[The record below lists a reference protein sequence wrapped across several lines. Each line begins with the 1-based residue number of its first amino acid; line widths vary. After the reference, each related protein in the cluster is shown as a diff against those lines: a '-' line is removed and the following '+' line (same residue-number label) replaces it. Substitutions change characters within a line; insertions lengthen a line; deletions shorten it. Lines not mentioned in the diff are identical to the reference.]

1 MLMLLALISA
11 FVPLS
16 TDLYLPALPGMVK
29 SFATT
34 EAHLNSTL
42 TLFFIFYAAGILFWG
57 PMTDKFGRKPIL
69 TTGLIIYTLSSAGCA
84 MSGSIST
91 LIVFR
96 ICQAVGGGAS
106 TAVSTAVVKDYYSGE
121 KREKAL
127 ALIMTMVTVAPVV
140 APLIGGFLL
149 RFFSWHAA
157 FWVLTGFGTA
167 ALAFSTLLG
176 ETLAPEHRSRGSVP
190 SALLRLIV
198 VMKNP
203 GFCIL
208 FFLFSTLTMPMMG
221 FIGSASYVYIQKFG
235 LSEQTFSYFFTFN
248 ALCATSAPL
257 FSIHASRRF
266 GNFPVIMACY
276 LYICITGILVLFV
289 GGLSPVLFALLI
301 APVTFFL
308 MLVRPL
314 GVNLMLDQQE
324 RDTGSASALINSGG
338 MIMGSLGMALVS
350 TELSKMMPTLAYI
363 QIFVGLAGGLVWL
376 ASRNRDF
383 LHPGNKR

>member
-1 MLMLLALISA
+1 MLILLALISA

-42 TLFFIFYAAGILFWG
+42 SLFFVFYAAGILFWG

-69 TTGLIIYTLSSAGCA
+69 TIGLIIYTLSSAMCA
-84 MSGSIST
+84 MSGSINM
-91 LIVFR
+91 LIIFR

-106 TAVSTAVVKDYYSGE
+106 TAVATAVVKDYYSGE

-149 RFFSWHAA
+149 RFFSWHAG
-157 FWVLTGFGTA
+157 FWVLTGFGGV
-167 ALAFSTLLG
+167 ALLFSFLLG
-176 ETLAPEHRSRGSVP
+176 ETLPSEHRSKGSIP
-190 SALLRLIV
+190 AALWRLTV
-198 VMKNP
+198 VMRNP

-208 FFLFSTLTMPMMG
+208 FFLFSSLTMPMMG

-235 LSEQTFSYFFTFN
+235 LSEQAFSYFFTCN
-248 ALCATSAPL
+248 ALCATAAPL
-257 FSIHASRRF
+257 FSIHVSKRF
-266 GNFPVIMACY
+266 GSFAVIMACY
-276 LYICITGILVLFV
+276 VYVCISGFLVLAL
-289 GGLSPVLFALLI
+289 GGLSPVLFALLF

-314 GVNLMLDQQE
+314 GVNFMLDQQA

-350 TELSKMMPTLAYI
+350 TELSRMIPILAVI
-363 QIFVGLAGGLVWL
+363 QIIVGLAGGLVWL
-376 ASRNRDF
+376 AIRNKGF
-383 LHPGNKR
+383 TH